1 METFEDR
8 SLNQFFGLESTNLI
22 HFRGKFMTKSHKGFR
37 IIFTHFI
44 SKTPHHS
51 YNVGRLRIPVNAL
64 RPNIPVSL
72 NIPKIMF
79 LLKHVLDHFTLNS
92 NNLQTNRC
100 LVTPPFLRRRASV
113 VNRRSRIQSCAG
125 TKSHPWQKLYRHQR
139 ITHTSIFMYFDT
151 LFPNYFYWLLA

>member
-1 METFEDR
+1 MVVLTNTCWFEGSWNRVWSDPEIFLSNRSRNYKQMETFEDR

-44 SKTPHHS
+44 PKTPHHS
-51 YNVGRLRIPVNAL
+51 YKVGRSRISVNAL

-92 NNLQTNRC
+92 NNLQTHRC
-100 LVTPPFLRRRASV
+100 LLTPPFLRRRG
-113 VNRRSRIQSCAG
+113 Q
-125 TKSHPWQKLYRHQR
+125 L
-139 ITHTSIFMYFDT
+139 
-151 LFPNYFYWLLA
+151 

>member
-1 METFEDR
+1 MVVLTNTCWFEGSWNRVWSDPEIFLSNRSRNYKQMETFEDR

-51 YNVGRLRIPVNAL
+51 YNVGRSRIPVNAL

-100 LVTPPFLRRRASV
+100 LLTPPFLRRRG
-113 VNRRSRIQSCAG
+113 Q
-125 TKSHPWQKLYRHQR
+125 L
-139 ITHTSIFMYFDT
+139 
-151 LFPNYFYWLLA
+151 